1 MALFERGPRKA
12 PLIGKVV
19 GVGLVDEISDHT
31 WVVIDA
37 VDGRVHY
44 AELGRLKPA
53 EVPGRGTLVALA
65 GDSLEGKPSKVPKV
79 QELSPVELESQTTYD
94 GQALAARGQWL
105 AARNLATLSPTGD
118 LKPSPEMMRT
128 LRRSE
133 RERVVQGLSHVLNA
147 SYIHTEPGTRI
158 RGIYDRAITTPTGK
172 LAIIRSED
180 TFTLAPWRPVLE
192 PFRGQAVTGVI
203 GPNRVAWSLDR
214 GRTLPGRT

>member
-1 MALFERGPRKA
+1 
-12 PLIGKVV
+12 
-19 GVGLVDEISDHT
+19 
-31 WVVIDA
+31 
-37 VDGRVHY
+37 
-44 AELGRLKPA
+44 
-53 EVPGRGTLVALA
+53 
-65 GDSLEGKPSKVPKV
+65 VPKV

-94 GQALAARGQWL
+94 GPTWLDQAILSRWQPEPGTPGFARDVQQALAARGQWL